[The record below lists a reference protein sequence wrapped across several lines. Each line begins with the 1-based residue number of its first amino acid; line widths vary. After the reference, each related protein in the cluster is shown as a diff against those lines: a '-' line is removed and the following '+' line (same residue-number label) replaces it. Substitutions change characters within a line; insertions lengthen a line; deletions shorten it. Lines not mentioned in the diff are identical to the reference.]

1 MKIKSRLP
9 VSIYHEDVPRE
20 TRCYGLLVEHSTCRM
35 YPVLQLPAENKQS
48 QTSIREVLTK
58 KTLTQTF
65 K

>member
-35 YPVLQLPAENKQS
+35 YPVLQLAAENKQS
-48 QTSIREVLTK
+48 
-58 KTLTQTF
+58 
-65 K
+65 

>member
-9 VSIYHEDVPRE
+9 VSIYDEDVPRE
-20 TRCYGLLVEHSTCRM
+20 TRFYGLLVEHSTCRM